1 MATTKKGFDA
11 GIQSGLMYTL
21 QEDIVIG
28 ATAATTS
35 AIQTFTTATTGFL
48 KVGDFLILIDDGPPV
63 TDQYI
68 IDPLPVTTVD
78 QIRIK
83 VANASAAAPGA
94 RASANMKFL
103 VIKAASLTTS
113 TL

>member
-1 MATTKKGFDA
+1 
-11 GIQSGLMYTL
+11 MYL
-21 QEDIVIG
+21 LFEDITIG

-48 KVGDFLILIDDGPPV
+48 KVGDQLILIDDGPPV

-78 QIRIK
+78 VIRIK

-94 RASANMKFL
+94 RAAANMKFL
-103 VIKAASLTTS
+103 VLKVAAQTTS